1 MNLQENILRVK
12 ELMKLVLEEEKIS
25 EISNRKVDYVFDNNP
40 ELLNIGT
47 KDQYLQYLGSIFTDS
62 KIKDIMFHSSQ
73 NKFLQFKDPSSSGL
87 SHVWFSEEPLNYQ
100 FGSNVYSV
108 VLNIK
113 NPLNEQNPNY
123 DKEIRKYEI
132 PLNPDWINNF
142 ETTGELPK
150 FEYDGTIRS
159 TRVGGGK
166 SVTVRNPNQ
175 IHILG
180 SEQDMKQFKNFI
192 NTSSDSGILKNE
204 I

>member
-12 ELMKLVLEEEKIS
+12 ELMKLILEKEIS
-25 EISNRKVDYVFDNNP
+25 EISNSKVDYVFDNNP

-62 KIKDIMFHSSQ
+62 KIKDIMFHSSE

-100 FGSNVYSV
+100 FGPNVYSV

-142 ETTGELPK
+142 ESTGELPK

-159 TRVGGGK
+159 NRVGGGK

>member
-12 ELMKLVLEEEKIS
+12 ELMKLILEEEIS
-25 EISNRKVDYVFDNNP
+25 EISNSKVDYVFDNNP

-62 KIKDIMFHSSQ
+62 KIKDIMFHSSE

-100 FGSNVYSV
+100 FGPNVYSV

-142 ETTGELPK
+142 ESTGELPK

-159 TRVGGGK
+159 NRVGGGK

-192 NTSSDSGILKNE
+192 NTSSDSDILKNE

>member
-12 ELMKLVLEEEKIS
+12 ELMKLILEEEIS
-25 EISNRKVDYVFDNNP
+25 EISNSKVDYVFDNNP

-62 KIKDIMFHSSQ
+62 KIKDIMFHSSE

-100 FGSNVYSV
+100 FGPNVYSV

-142 ETTGELPK
+142 ESTGELPK

-159 TRVGGGK
+159 NRVGGGK

-204 I
+204 M

>member
-1 MNLQENILRVK
+1 
-12 ELMKLVLEEEKIS
+12 
-25 EISNRKVDYVFDNNP
+25 
-40 ELLNIGT
+40 
-47 KDQYLQYLGSIFTDS
+47 
-62 KIKDIMFHSSQ
+62 MFHSSE

-100 FGSNVYSV
+100 FGPNVYSV

-142 ETTGELPK
+142 ESTGELPK

-159 TRVGGGK
+159 NRVGGGK

>member
-12 ELMKLVLEEEKIS
+12 ELMELILEGEEVSGIS
-25 EISNRKVDYVFDNNP
+25 SSKVEYVFNNHP
-40 ELLNIGT
+40 ELSNIGT
-47 KDQYLQYLGSIFTDS
+47 KEQYLQYLDSIFADS

-73 NKFLQFKDPSSSGL
+73 NKFSQFKDPSSSGL
-87 SHVWFSEEPLNYQ
+87 SHLWFSEEPLSYQ
-100 FGSNVYSV
+100 FGPNVYSV

-123 DKEIRKYEI
+123 DKELRKYES
-132 PLNPDWINNF
+132 PLNPDWANNF
-142 ETTGELPK
+142 DTTGELPK

-159 TRVGGGK
+159 SRVGGGK

-180 SEQDMKQFKNFI
+180 SEQDMEQFKNFV
-192 NTSSDSGILKNE
+192 NTSSDSDIFEK
-204 I
+204 

>member
-12 ELMKLVLEEEKIS
+12 ELMKLILEEEIS
-25 EISNRKVDYVFDNNP
+25 EISNSKVDYVFDNNP

-62 KIKDIMFHSSQ
+62 KIKDIMFHSSE

-100 FGSNVYSV
+100 FGPNVYSV

-142 ETTGELPK
+142 ESTGELPK

-159 TRVGGGK
+159 NRVGGGK